1 MGEKRQTEHTQANAV
16 TVEPKSSSQRSKQKV
31 RHDIEMICAWVSFA
45 ALVVCNVLAQTGV
58 MGRMVKP
65 QHSEAFTW
73 FVPARYTDLIWAV
86 IFVFAAVWLVRL
98 GNDKH
103 RARNLGKIPASLL
116 GILFIAACVLQIA
129 WLFCFHAVNYPATIT
144 LVFASTIV
152 IWVLW
157 FFSRRHDRTVWGWV
171 PFSLWGSW
179 LGIETITDIARAV
192 SYYLSKDG
200 SLSAFGQMISTIILA
215 LLLLAVAC
223 AMRWYMGDWVFGLC
237 VLWSVLGVAIRI
249 MDTSKITAVIVII
262 AESIAAALMYL
273 PWRHLTGRLNS
284 VDALSSAHAGAV
296 DEQGRKS
303 VESDGEPQSTDYPGA
318 QEHR

>member
-157 FFSRRHDRTVWGWV
+157 FFSRRHDRTLWGWV

-237 VLWSVLGVAIRI
+237 VL
-249 MDTSKITAVIVII
+249 
-262 AESIAAALMYL
+262 
-273 PWRHLTGRLNS
+273 
-284 VDALSSAHAGAV
+284 LSLIHI
-296 DEQGRKS
+296 
-303 VESDGEPQSTDYPGA
+303 
-318 QEHR
+318 

>member
-1 MGEKRQTEHTQANAV
+1 M
-16 TVEPKSSSQRSKQKV
+16 
-31 RHDIEMICAWVSFA
+31 
-45 ALVVCNVLAQTGV
+45 
-58 MGRMVKP
+58 
-65 QHSEAFTW
+65 
-73 FVPARYTDLIWAV
+73 
-86 IFVFAAVWLVRL
+86 
-98 GNDKH
+98 
-103 RARNLGKIPASLL
+103 
-116 GILFIAACVLQIA
+116 
-129 WLFCFHAVNYPATIT
+129 
-144 LVFASTIV
+144 FASTIV

-157 FFSRRHDRTVWGWV
+157 FFSRRHDRTLWGWV